1 MARKPTLK
9 QWPERRAFAALVSHS
24 TSLPPAVPSRPT
36 TPQPMDAEKEEK
48 RVSSE
53 PEPSDLEKEIAALS
67 LAESTAFPFSAT
79 VTAKDAQ
86 LWREFLDFKKNKEE
100 WDSRREVQW
109 RAHKH
114 PHIHELFT
122 NWPVLD
128 TPRLEIRLLD
138 ENDVTNSFH
147 ILSNTVAMKY
157 YGSPPHENP
166 EHTRDHHVNL
176 LSRFKYRDAAP
187 LAVALKPSGKF
198 IGHVNVLAFD
208 RDFRFADLAYI
219 LDPEYWGR
227 GFGTEAVGRVLEF
240 LVRDMKLHKIRAGV
254 FKSNVASRRVLE
266 KVGFEQ
272 EGHLRD
278 NLVIDGQYDDEYLMA
293 FISKESDGS

>member
-1 MARKPTLK
+1 
-9 QWPERRAFAALVSHS
+9 
-24 TSLPPAVPSRPT
+24 
-36 TPQPMDAEKEEK
+36 MDAETEEK
-48 RVSSE
+48 RASSG
-53 PEPSDLEKEIAALS
+53 PELSDLEKEIAALS
-67 LAESTAFPFSAT
+67 LAESTAFPFS
-79 VTAKDAQ
+79 VTITEKDAQ
-86 LWREFLDFKKNKEE
+86 LWREFLEFKKNKQE
-100 WDSRREVQW
+100 WDSRRDVQW
-109 RAHKH
+109 RTHQR

-147 ILSNTVAMKY
+147 ILSNIVAMKY

-166 EHTRDHHVNL
+166 EYTRDHHVNL
-176 LSRFKYRDAAP
+176 LLSRFKYRDTAP
-187 LAVALKPSGKF
+187 LAVTLKPSGKF
-198 IGHVNVLAFD
+198 IGHVNVLSFD
-208 RDFRFADLAYI
+208 RDFRSAELAYI

-227 GFGTEAVGRVLEF
+227 GLGTEAVGRVLDF

-254 FKSNVASRRVLE
+254 FKGNVASRRVLE

-278 NLVIDGQYDDEYLMA
+278 NLVIDGQYEDEYIMA
-293 FISKESDGS
+293 FISKDSDRS